1 VYVISR
7 IDQGSYSLDTR
18 SLDPL
23 LLGLKGAT
31 CCGRDK
37 PIKFTTEKVL
47 PVRIQ
52 LDPRQLFS
60 YSAGVF
66 VCLSTVRLT
75 ALLSGVEL
83 RGTNQTSRTDM

>member
-23 LLGLKGAT
+23 LLEAKDT
-31 CCGRDK
+31 RYYWKDK
-37 PIKFTTEKVL
+37 PVKFATEEFL

-52 LDPRQLFS
+52 LIYDGFSLTQPEHLF
-60 YSAGVF
+60 V
-66 VCLSTVRLT
+66 
-75 ALLSGVEL
+75 
-83 RGTNQTSRTDM
+83 